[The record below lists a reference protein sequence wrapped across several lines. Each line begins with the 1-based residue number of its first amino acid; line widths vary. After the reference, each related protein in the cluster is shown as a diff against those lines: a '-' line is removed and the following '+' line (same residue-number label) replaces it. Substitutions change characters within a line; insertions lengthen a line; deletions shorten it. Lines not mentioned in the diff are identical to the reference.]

1 MKELYEIGIVIRG
14 FIMVNYEFKKIE
26 KRDKLS
32 NVNMDLRGGFIS
44 AINIFVKSAFNNLSL
59 EYLES
64 GNILFIFRAL
74 EIKAE
79 NCEEKESVILYGLLD
94 KKKKDTNKFVK
105 KFLEKIDPLLNL
117 FVTRYNNKDLTE
129 LSHFGPFQNEIKDFI
144 LNLRN

>member
-1 MKELYEIGIVIRG
+1 MKDLYEIGFVFRG
-14 FIMVNYEFKKIE
+14 FVLVNYEFKKIE

-44 AINIFVKSAFNNLSL
+44 AINIFVKSAFKNLSL

-74 EIKAE
+74 EMQAE
-79 NCEEKESVILYGLLD
+79 NSDVKEPVILYGLID

-117 FVTRYNNKDLTE
+117 FVTRFNNKDLTE
-129 LSHFGPFQNEIKDFI
+129 LNQFGPFQNEIKDFV
-144 LNLRN
+144 LNGKN

>member
-1 MKELYEIGIVIRG
+1 MKELYEIGIVFRG

-26 KRDKLS
+26 KKDKLS
-32 NVNMDLRGGFIS
+32 NINMDLRGGFIS

-74 EIKAE
+74 EIQAE
-79 NCEEKESVILYGLLD
+79 NCEAKEPVILYGLID

-129 LSHFGPFQNEIKDFI
+129 LNQFEPFHNEIKDFI
-144 LNLRN
+144 LN